1 MHQRTRVLKYADV
14 EIQALEMFNIARLL
28 SDKINMLERSQN
40 VGQCF
45 KSRHFDHG
53 LHAVRALVPYTL
65 SPSVHVLYIS
75 YPCFIQ

>member
-1 MHQRTRVLKYADV
+1 MLKYADV

-53 LHAVRALVPYTL
+53 LYAVRALVPYPIAERAKAATL
-65 SPSVHVLYIS
+65 HSWSSKQI
-75 YPCFIQ
+75 I